1 MIASKVIRKDVSIL
15 LDGIVL
21 KGNLVVPK
29 VTHLFEEPRKLQEVA
44 EISAK
49 WFRAHLL
56 NEKI

>member
-1 MIASKVIRKDVSIL
+1 MIASNVIRKDVSII

-29 VTHLFEEPRKLQEVA
+29 VTHLFEEPGKLQEVA

-49 WFRAHLL
+49 WFRVHLL

>member
-1 MIASKVIRKDVSIL
+1 MIASNVIRKDVSIL

-29 VTHLFEEPRKLQEVA
+29 VSHLFEEPGKLQEVTQ
-44 EISAK
+44 IFAK
-49 WFRAHLL
+49 WFRVYLL

>member
-1 MIASKVIRKDVSIL
+1 MIASKVICKDVSIL

-21 KGNLVVPK
+21 KGNLGIPK
-29 VTHLFEEPRKLQEVA
+29 VNHLFEEPRKLQEVA

-49 WFRAHLL
+49 WFRVHLL